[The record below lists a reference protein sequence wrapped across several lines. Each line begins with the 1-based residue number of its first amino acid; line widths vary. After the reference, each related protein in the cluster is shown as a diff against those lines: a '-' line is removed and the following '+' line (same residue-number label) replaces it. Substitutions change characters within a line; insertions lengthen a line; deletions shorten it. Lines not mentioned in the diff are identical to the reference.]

1 MSTEAADLEQLMEQ
15 LAEAGVA
22 MMIRVDVERFNEG
35 RPHWTL
41 LLSGPTLH
49 PDNTIRVDARSLEDC
64 ITSGLRQLRERD
76 GDWQW
81 LGDWV

>member
-1 MSTEAADLEQLMEQ
+1 MWTEAADLKQLMEQ

-35 RPHWTL
+35 KPHWTL

-49 PDNTIRVDARSLEDC
+49 PNNTIHVEARSLEVC
-64 ITSGLRQLRERD
+64 ITSGLRRLREHD
-76 GDWQW
+76 GEWHW

>member
-15 LAEAGVA
+15 LAGVGVA

-35 RPHWTL
+35 KPHWTL
-41 LLSGPTLH
+41 FLSGPALH
-49 PDNTIRVDARSLEDC
+49 PDNTIRVDARSLEVS
-64 ITSGLRQLRERD
+64 IASGLRRLREHD
-76 GDWQW
+76 GGWQW